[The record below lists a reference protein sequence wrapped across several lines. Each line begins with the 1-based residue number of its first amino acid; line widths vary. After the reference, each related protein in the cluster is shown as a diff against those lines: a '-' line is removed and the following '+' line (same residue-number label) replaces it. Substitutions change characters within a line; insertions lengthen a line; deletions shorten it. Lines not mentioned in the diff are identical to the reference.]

1 MHAFCAGDTSC
12 IDKRHTVIT
21 SELVAQHPELMSAN
35 GDASLSTR
43 VAIANRVIPELAV
56 EAARNAVHEW
66 GRPLSAITHMVLAT
80 TTSTSVPG
88 VDVAIA
94 RALNLAPT
102 VERISLYQTGFSGGG
117 AVLRVGR
124 LVAESARDARV
135 LVIAVEANSIMTFR
149 KPVVDQPD
157 GFSPSLWVHL
167 GDGAAALIIGCEPL
181 SKSTSYSNSNRL

>member
-1 MHAFCAGDTSC
+1 M
-12 IDKRHTVIT
+12 VT
-21 SELVAQHPELMSAN
+21 SELVAQHPELISA
-35 GDASLSTR
+35 DRDVSLSTR

-66 GRPLSAITHMVLAT
+66 GRPLSTITHMVLAT

-102 VERISLYQTGFSGGG
+102 VERISLYSTGFSGGG
-117 AVLRVGR
+117 ALLRVGR
-124 LVAESARDARV
+124 LVAQSARDARV
-135 LVIAVEANSIMTFR
+135 LVIAVEVNSIMTFR
-149 KPVVDQPD
+149 KPAVEAERQPD
-157 GFSPSLWVHL
+157 GFSPGLWVHSTL

-181 SKSTSYSNSNRL
+181 SKSQ